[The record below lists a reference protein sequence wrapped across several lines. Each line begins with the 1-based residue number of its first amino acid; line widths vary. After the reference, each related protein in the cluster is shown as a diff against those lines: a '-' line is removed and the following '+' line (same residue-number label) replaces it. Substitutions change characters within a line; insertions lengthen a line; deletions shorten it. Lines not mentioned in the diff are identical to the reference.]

1 MQTKALL
8 CLLMLLLLAAGCAE
22 MTAMTDIGS
31 QIAVATGQLTEDQA
45 AALKKTSQAVEK
57 AFTDITIEQEY
68 FIGRAVAA
76 EIVNR
81 YRPLDRQAANT
92 YLNLVGQAL
101 ARVSDMPETFGGYHF
116 LLLDSDEINAFAAPG
131 GLVFVSRGLLR
142 CCPDEDALAAVLAH
156 EVGHVQAK
164 HGLQAIKKS
173 RLTDALTII
182 GTESARQFGGA
193 ELAQLTTAFEGSIA
207 DVTSTLVN
215 NGYSRTYEYQADQ
228 IAVEL
233 LRRLGYDPAAM
244 ALMLRKMQ
252 GRLAGDSRG
261 FARTHPSPAE
271 RLEKVLDNPL
281 VNQKH
286 HIVSARQMRFSRALK
301 GI

>member
-45 AALKKTSQAVEK
+45 ASLKKTSQAVEK

>member
-1 MQTKALL
+1 MQIKALF

-131 GLVFVSRGLLR
+131 GLIFVSRGLLR

-244 ALMLRKMQ
+244 ALMLREMQ

>member
-131 GLVFVSRGLLR
+131 GLIFVSRGLLR

-244 ALMLRKMQ
+244 ALMLREMQ

>member
-1 MQTKALL
+1 MRTSYLL
-8 CLLMLLLLAAGCAE
+8 LGLFLLLAVGCAE
-22 MTAMTDIGS
+22 MTAVTDIGS
-31 QIAVATGQLTEDQA
+31 QIAVATGYLNQDQA

-57 AFTDITIEQEY
+57 AFTDITVEQEY

-81 YRPLDRQAANT
+81 YPPLDRQQINT

-101 ARVSDMPETFGGYHF
+101 ARVSDLPETFGGYHF
-116 LLLDSDEINAFAAPG
+116 LVLDSDEINAFAAPG
-131 GLVFVSRGLLR
+131 GLIFISRGLLR

-156 EVGHVQAK
+156 EIGHVQAR

-193 ELAQLTTAFEGSIA
+193 ELAQLTTVFEGSIA

-215 NGYSRTYEYQADQ
+215 NGYSRSYEYQADQ
-228 IAVEL
+228 IAIEL
-233 LRRLGYDPAAM
+233 LGRLGYSPTAM
-244 ALMLRKMQ
+244 ALMLREMEQ
-252 GRLAGDSRG
+252 RLAGDSRG

-271 RLEKVLDNPL
+271 RLVKIYENPQ
-281 VNQKH
+281 VQQTYQ
-286 HIVSARQMRFSRALK
+286 VVAARQQRFNRFLK

>member
-45 AALKKTSQAVEK
+45 ASLKKTSQAVEK

-131 GLVFVSRGLLR
+131 GLIFVSRGLLR

-244 ALMLRKMQ
+244 ALMLREMQ

>member
-1 MQTKALL
+1 
-8 CLLMLLLLAAGCAE
+8 MLLLLAAGCAE

-131 GLVFVSRGLLR
+131 GLIFVSRGLLR

-244 ALMLRKMQ
+244 ALMLREMQ

>member
-1 MQTKALL
+1 MTTKLGVG
-8 CLLMLLLLAAGCAE
+8 LLLLLLIVGCAE
-22 MTAMTDIGS
+22 MTSLTDIGS
-31 QIAVATGQLTEDQA
+31 QIAVATGQITEEQGA
-45 AALKKTSQAVEK
+45 SLRKTTHAVEK

-68 FIGRAVAA
+68 YIGRAVAA

-81 YRPLDRQAANT
+81 YQPFDRQQVNT

-116 LLLDSDEINAFAAPG
+116 LVLDSDEINAFAAPG
-131 GLVFVSRGLLR
+131 GLIFVSRGLLR

-156 EVGHVQAK
+156 EIGHVQGK

-215 NGYSRTYEYQADQ
+215 NGYSRTTEYEADQ
-228 IAVEL
+228 SALEL
-233 LRRLGYDPAAM
+233 LGRLGYDPAAM
-244 ALMLRKMQ
+244 ALMLLEMERL
-252 GRLAGDSRG
+252 LAGDDRG
-261 FARTHPSPAE
+261 FARTHPSPAQ
-271 RLEKVLDNPL
+271 RLEKIYTNPEA
-281 VNQKH
+281 QGKH
-286 HIVSARQMRFSRALK
+286 QVVASRQARFNRALK

>member
-45 AALKKTSQAVEK
+45 ASLKKTSQAVEK

-131 GLVFVSRGLLR
+131 GLIFVSRGLLR

>member
-1 MQTKALL
+1 MRTNYLFGL
-8 CLLMLLLLAAGCAE
+8 FLLLVAGCAE
-22 MTAMTDIGS
+22 MNAITDIGS
-31 QIAVATGQLTEDQA
+31 QLAVATGHLSEDQA

-57 AFTDITIEQEY
+57 AFTDITVEQEH

-81 YRPLDRQAANT
+81 YQPFERQAANT

-101 ARVSDMPETFGGYHF
+101 ARVSDLPETFGGYHF
-116 LLLDSDEINAFAAPG
+116 LVLDSDEINAFAAPG
-131 GLVFVSRGLLR
+131 GLIFVSRGLLR

-156 EVGHVQAK
+156 EIGHVQAR

-173 RLTDALTII
+173 RLTEALTII

-215 NGYSRTYEYQADQ
+215 NGYSRTFEYQADQ
-228 IAVEL
+228 IAMDL
-233 LRRLGYDPAAM
+233 QGRLGYHPAAM
-244 ALMLRKMQ
+244 ALMLGEMER
-252 GRLAGDSRG
+252 RLAGDSRG

-271 RLEKVLDNPL
+271 RLKKVYQNP
-281 VNQKH
+281 Q
-286 HIVSARQMRFSRALK
+286 ARQRYQVVAARQTRFKRALQ

>member
-1 MQTKALL
+1 
-8 CLLMLLLLAAGCAE
+8 MLLLLAAGCAE

-45 AALKKTSQAVEK
+45 ASLKKTSQAVEK

-131 GLVFVSRGLLR
+131 GLIFVSRGLLR

-244 ALMLRKMQ
+244 ALMLREMQ

>member
-1 MQTKALL
+1 MPTKYLFGL
-8 CLLMLLLLAAGCAE
+8 FLLLAAGCAE

-31 QIAVATGQLTEDQA
+31 QIAVATGHLNEDQA
-45 AALKKTSQAVEK
+45 ASLKKTSQAVEK

-131 GLVFVSRGLLR
+131 GLGFVSRGLLR

-215 NGYSRTYEYQADQ
+215 NGYSRTFEYQADQ
-228 IAVEL
+228 IAIEL
-233 LRRLGYDPAAM
+233 LGRLGYSPAAM
-244 ALMLRKMQ
+244 VLMLREMKQ
-252 GRLAGDSRG
+252 RLAGDSRG

-271 RLEKVLDNPL
+271 RLEKILGNPR
-281 VNQKH
+281 VHQTYQ
-286 HIVSARQMRFSRALK
+286 VVAARQTRFSRALK
-301 GI
+301 EI

>member
-1 MQTKALL
+1 
-8 CLLMLLLLAAGCAE
+8 MLLLLAAGCAE

-45 AALKKTSQAVEK
+45 ASLKKTSQAVEK